1 MYTLTDSGANL
12 GDLTKVSAARWQALP
27 QEEKEE
33 YNRGNLFMYYTYYKH
48 KANFIATSKIGMYVH
63 VCATIWT
70 KYQLSITVLI
80 QVYVFTI

>member
-1 MYTLTDSGANL
+1 
-12 GDLTKVSAARWQALP
+12 
-27 QEEKEE
+27 
-33 YNRGNLFMYYTYYKH
+33 MYYTYYKH

-80 QVYVFTI
+80 QVYVFTNNPLIMETLKVLKY